1 MMQLN
6 SVFVKINYCRIFF
19 MILWPNRQ
27 AGKMKQIVCSDWL
40 PHFPFGISCIGPTRK
55 STLFMTFWLYK
66 RSFID
71 QACLVNIAVYWPR
84 SFWLF
89 FY

>member
-6 SVFVKINYCRIFF
+6 IVFVKINYCSIFV

-27 AGKMKQIVCSDWL
+27 AGKVKKIVCSDWL
-40 PHFPFGISCIGPTRK
+40 PHFPLGISRIGPARK
-55 STLFMTFWLYK
+55 STLFMAFWLYN

-89 FY
+89 Y

>member
-1 MMQLN
+1 MMELN
-6 SVFVKINYCRIFF
+6 IVFVKINHCSIFF

-27 AGKMKQIVCSDWL
+27 AGKMKKIVFSDWL
-40 PHFPFGISCIGPTRK
+40 PHFPLGISCIGPARK
-55 STLFMTFWLYK
+55 RVLFMAFWLYN

-71 QACLVNIAVYWPR
+71 QACSVNIAVYCPR

-89 FY
+89 Y

>member
-6 SVFVKINYCRIFF
+6 IVFVKINYCSIFF
-19 MILWPNRQ
+19 YDIMAKSPSGQDEENC
-27 AGKMKQIVCSDWL
+27 V
-40 PHFPFGISCIGPTRK
+40 FPFGISRIGPTRK
-55 STLFMTFWLYK
+55 STLFMTFWLYN

-71 QACLVNIAVYWPR
+71 QACLVKIAVSWPH

-89 FY
+89 Y